1 MYLYVIENKKDIEP
15 VNYYNEDNEFDNIKY
30 FCFQPN
36 KNIGLFENELND
48 NDYKILYKYKIEL
61 GKEFKHSHESFI
73 FVDQNYRLIKEWLDL
88 HFTFNYYLQL
98 KLNDFVEYKFKRL
111 SDYKIIR
118 HFEIIE

>member
-1 MYLYVIENKKDIEP
+1 MYLYVIEVKNDIKKDIK
-15 VNYYNEDNEFDNIKY
+15 DDDNIENEYDMFKK
-30 FCFQPN
+30 FCIQPD

-61 GKEFKHSHESFI
+61 GKEFRHGDFI
-73 FVDQNYRLIKEWLDL
+73 FVDQHYRLIKEWLDL
-88 HFTFNYYLQL
+88 HFTFNFYIQL

-111 SDYKIIR
+111 SEYKIVR